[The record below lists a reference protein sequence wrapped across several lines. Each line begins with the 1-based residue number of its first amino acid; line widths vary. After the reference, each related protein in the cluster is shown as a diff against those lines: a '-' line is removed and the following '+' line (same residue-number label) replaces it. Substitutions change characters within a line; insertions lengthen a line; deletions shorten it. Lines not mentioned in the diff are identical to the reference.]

1 MIRFFI
7 LIIVWIF
14 IIYFLARAL
23 KLVIKF
29 LTLGSLNKSNPYK
42 KSENKFDN
50 ANNKRYNPKD
60 VIDADFTEIKND
72 HKENTDKEKK
82 D

>member
-7 LIIVWIF
+7 LIITWIF

-23 KLVIKF
+23 KFVIRF
-29 LTLGSLNKSNPYK
+29 LTLGSLDKSNPFK
-42 KSENKFDN
+42 KSESKNDN
-50 ANNKRYNPKD
+50 ENSKSYNPKD

-72 HKENTDKEKK
+72 HKENTDKEKNN
-82 D
+82 